1 MKKNESP
8 IHDLMNLFQLQFGL
22 ALGNLIM
29 YYISEVIDEE
39 RIKEGMIALDP
50 QVWGDTLSGTIKS
63 FMKPQAYGNILKR
76 FGKVA
81 CHFAE
86 SLLKLILPMLEKE
99 PLGNLGLNNI
109 IQRVLKGCM

>member
-50 QVWGDTLSGTIKS
+50 QV
-63 FMKPQAYGNILKR
+63 
-76 FGKVA
+76 
-81 CHFAE
+81 
-86 SLLKLILPMLEKE
+86 
-99 PLGNLGLNNI
+99 
-109 IQRVLKGCM
+109 